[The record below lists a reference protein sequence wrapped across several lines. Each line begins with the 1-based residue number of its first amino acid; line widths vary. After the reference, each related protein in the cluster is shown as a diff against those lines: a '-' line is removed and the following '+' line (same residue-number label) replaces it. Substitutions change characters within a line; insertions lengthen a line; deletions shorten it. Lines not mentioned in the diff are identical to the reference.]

1 MKRVLLIEDNPAD
14 IQQATSILQKLG
26 IKDVHVITS
35 ALLSIE
41 YLRDISDKAQA
52 IPDVVLLDLD
62 FGKESGFEVLRFWKS
77 APELKGVQVVVWTIM
92 GDLEK
97 QMSQLFGVRHVISK
111 HEGPKELQR
120 ILQQIIEE
128 QERPQLIQ
136 A

>member
-1 MKRVLLIEDNPAD
+1 MQRVLLIEHNPAD
-14 IQQATSILQKLG
+14 IHEATSVLQKLG

-35 ALLSIE
+35 ALLAIE
-41 YLRDISDKAQA
+41 YLRDISEKRQA

-77 APELKGVQVVVWTIM
+77 TPELKGMHVIVWTIM

-97 QMSQLFGVRHVISK
+97 QMSELFGVHHVVSK
-111 HEGPKELQR
+111 HESPKELQR
-120 ILQQIIEE
+120 VLQQVIEE
-128 QERPQLIQ
+128 NNSAI